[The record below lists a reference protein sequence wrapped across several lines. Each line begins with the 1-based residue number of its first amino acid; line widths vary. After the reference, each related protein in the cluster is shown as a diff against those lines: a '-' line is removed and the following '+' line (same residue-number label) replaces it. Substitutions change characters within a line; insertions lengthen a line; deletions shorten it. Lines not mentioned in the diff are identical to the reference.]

1 MTVPFTCLLIVVL
14 LPYGLSTLAGYFK
27 VKQFGT
33 LDNKNP
39 RNQGAQLEGI
49 GARAWAAQ
57 ANAWE
62 AVPVFTAAVL
72 VAHVSGADPDRS
84 ATAAIAFVSLRV
96 LHAAFYLANLD
107 VLRSVVFLGASAS
120 AIWLFVLAG
129 QA

>member
-1 MTVPFTCLLIVVL
+1 MTVPFVCLLIVVL
-14 LPYGLSTLAGYFK
+14 LPYSLAPLGGYFR

-33 LDNKNP
+33 LDNKYP
-39 RNQGAQLEGI
+39 RIQGAQLEGI

-62 AVPVFTAAVL
+62 AVPVFASAVL
-72 VAHVSGADPDRS
+72 VAHLSGADPDRS
-84 ATAAIAFVSLRV
+84 ATAAILFVALRV
-96 LHAAFYLANLD
+96 VHAAFYLANLD
-107 VLRSVVFLGASAS
+107 VLRSITFLGAIGS

>member
-33 LDNKNP
+33 LDNKSP

-62 AVPVFTAAVL
+62 AVGVFTAAVL
-72 VAHVSGADPDRS
+72 VAHVSGADPGRS
-84 ATAAIAFVSLRV
+84 ATAAMAFVALRV

-107 VLRSVVFLGASAS
+107 ILRSIAFLGASAS
-120 AIWLFVLAG
+120 AIWLFVLAA

>member
-1 MTVPFTCLLIVVL
+1 MTVPFVCLLIVVL
-14 LPYGLSTLAGYFK
+14 LPYSLAPLGGYFK

-33 LDNKNP
+33 LDNKYP
-39 RNQGAQLEGI
+39 RIQGAQLEGI

-62 AVPVFTAAVL
+62 AVPVFASAVL
-72 VAHVSGADPDRS
+72 VAHLSGADPDRS
-84 ATAAIAFVSLRV
+84 ATAAILFVALRV
-96 LHAAFYLANLD
+96 VHAAFYLANLD
-107 VLRSVVFLGASAS
+107 VLRSITFLGAMGS